1 MSRTEEAV
9 VKYRKDYRPAP
20 YLINSVSLT
29 VELGEKSTL
38 VTSRLHVHRNDKAE
52 KATDL
57 KLDGRAQEIVSIKL
71 DGKSLEKDA
80 YQQTDENLS
89 ILDVP
94 TDFFLEIQTRIKPQ
108 ENTTLMGLY
117 KSNGVYCTQCESD
130 GFRRITY
137 CLDRPDVMSKYE
149 TKIIADKKAC
159 PVMLSNGNL
168 IEQGELD
175 DGRHFVRWED
185 PFKKP
190 CYLFA
195 LVAGDLAHIEDHFV
209 TMSNRNVTLRI
220 YSEHNNIEKCHFAME
235 ALKKS
240 MKWDEEVYG
249 REYDLDIFMIV
260 AVDDFNFGAMEN
272 KGLNVFNAQYVL
284 AKPETATDQDYAAI
298 DTVVSHEY
306 FHNWSG
312 DRVTLRDWFQLTLKE
327 GLTVFR
333 DHGFSK
339 DIGLRDVVRIDQ
351 VQRLRN
357 LQFPEDAGPLAHP
370 IRPDSYINMNNFY
383 TATVYEKG
391 SEVIGMQ
398 KTIVGDDGYRKATD
412 LYFARHDG
420 HAVTCE
426 EFVRAMEDANDVD
439 LSQFRLW
446 YSQAGTPL
454 VSIVSCYDAEAKA
467 YHLDVKQTCPATPGQ
482 MNKLPFHIPIRMS
495 LLDSDGKRLTLQVD
509 GDELPLKHS
518 VLHVREA
525 EERFTFVNIHEEPTP
540 SFLHDFSAP
549 IKLKYEYSDKAL
561 AFLMAND
568 DDSFAA
574 WEAGQTFALRQIK
587 ALMSQHQ
594 QKQVFAHQPLFFE
607 ALDAVLA
614 NTKLDNAFIA
624 KLITLP
630 SFTYVGENVEKID
643 VDALYAAHRYLSS
656 AYAKHAEKTLFEL
669 YKSLNE
675 PKDYHYN
682 IVDVG
687 ERALKNACLVYLGM
701 LDESIYYDLAMS
713 QFSQANNMTDQLT
726 ALRVLTRFENA
737 HREPALK
744 AFYDKW
750 NAEALVVDKWFAIQG
765 MSETDNAL
773 DEVKALMKHANFNIK
788 NPNKV
793 RALIGGFTANFPE
806 FHHGNGKGYEF
817 LVDVALELDAL
828 NPMVTS
834 RLIAPLTKWRRY
846 DEKRQALIKK
856 QLERLLAKEGLSKN
870 VYEIVSKSLV

>member
-1 MSRTEEAV
+1 MENKTDEL

-20 YLINSVSLT
+20 YLINSVNLT
-29 VELGEKSTL
+29 VELGEEMTL
-38 VTSRLHVHRNDKAE
+38 VTSSMHVHHNSKAE
-52 KATDL
+52 KAKDL
-57 KLDGRAQEIVSIKL
+57 VLDGREQDIVAIKINDKVL
-71 DGKSLEKDA
+71 DKNA
-80 YQQTDENLS
+80 YKQADEDLTIFNAP
-89 ILDVP
+89 D
-94 TDFFLEIQTRIKPQ
+94 DFMLEIKTHIKPQ

-117 KSNGVYCTQCESD
+117 KSSGNYCTQCESD

-149 TKIIADKKAC
+149 TTIIGDKTSC
-159 PVMLSNGNL
+159 PVLLSNGNL
-168 IEQGELD
+168 VDHGELD
-175 DGRHFVRWED
+175 DGRHFAKWDD

-195 LVAGDLAHIEDHFV
+195 LVAGDLAHIEDHFT
-209 TMSNRNVTLRI
+209 TMSDRKVTLRI
-220 YSEHNNIEKCHFAME
+220 YSEQKNIDKCYFAMD

-240 MKWDEEVYG
+240 MKWDEEKYG

-284 AKPETATDQDYAAI
+284 AKPETATDQDYAGI

-306 FHNWSG
+306 FHNWTG

-333 DHGFSK
+333 DHSFSK

-398 KTIVGDDGYRKATD
+398 KTIVGDEGYRKATD
-412 LYFARHDG
+412 LYFERHDG

-426 EFVRAMEDANDVD
+426 DFIKAMEDANDAD

-446 YSQAGTPL
+446 YSQAGTPV
-454 VSIVSCYDAEAKA
+454 VSIESSYDAAA
-467 YHLDVKQTCPATPGQ
+467 SVYHLDVKQTCPDTPGQ
-482 MNKLPFHIPIRMS
+482 SNKLPFHIPIRMS
-495 LLDSDGKRLTLQVD
+495 LLDKTGGR
-509 GDELPLKHS
+509 LPLQLDTEDNSLNDS
-518 VLHVREA
+518 VLHVCEA
-525 EERFTFVNIHEEPTP
+525 EQRFSFVNIGEEPTP
-540 SFLHDFSAP
+540 SFLHHFSAP
-549 IKLKYEYSDKAL
+549 IKLEYAYTDAQL
-561 AFLMAND
+561 AFLIAND
-568 DDSFAA
+568 DDSFSA
-574 WEAGQTFALRQIK
+574 WEACQLLALREIK
-587 ALMSQHQ
+587 SLMAQHQ
-594 QKQVFAHQPLFFE
+594 TGESLSHNPLLFSAF
-607 ALDAVLA
+607 DAVLA
-614 NTKLDNAFIA
+614 NDKLDKAFIA

-630 SFTYVGENVEKID
+630 SFTYIGGNVEQID
-643 VDALYAAHRYLSS
+643 VDAIYAAHRYLSKT
-656 AYAKHAEKTLFEL
+656 YAKHAEQTLL
-669 YKSLNE
+669 AHYQALNKQK
-675 PKDYHYN
+675 PYYYDLA
-682 IVDVG
+682 DVG
-687 ERALKNACLVYLGM
+687 ERALKNACLNYLAM
-701 LDESIYYDLAMS
+701 LGEKKHDDLAMA
-713 QFSQANNMTDQLT
+713 QFNQANNMTDQLT
-726 ALRVLTRFENA
+726 ALRVLTRFDNT
-737 HREPALK
+737 HRQEALK

-750 NAEALVVDKWFAIQG
+750 QAETLVVDKWLTIQG
-765 MSETDNAL
+765 MSETDNVI
-773 DEVKALMKHANFNIK
+773 DEVKALTKHDVFNIK

-793 RALIGGFTANFPE
+793 RALIGGFAANFIG
-806 FHHGNGKGYEF
+806 FHHPDGKGYAF
-817 LVDVALELDAL
+817 LTDLALELDAI

-846 DEKRQALIKK
+846 DEKRQALMKA

-870 VYEIVSKSLV
+870 VYEIVSKSLA